1 VSGIT
6 PIFVSIVS
14 REEAMLGPTQFA
26 ATPKPALPHGAV
38 EQRQVV
44 IVGGGPVGLT
54 AALDLARHGI
64 AVLLLDDDD
73 TVSTGSR
80 AICYAKRTLEI
91 WDRLGVAQPMLEH
104 GVTWQVG
111 KVFHGEHELYRFDL
125 LPESGHCFPAFINL
139 QQYHA
144 ESALVAAAQREPLI
158 DLRWRHKAVAVQP
171 RNDGA
176 RLSIEAPD
184 GAYEIDAEYVLA
196 ADGARSTLRRSL
208 GLDFHGQVF
217 EDRFLIADVK
227 MQASFPTERWFWFE
241 PPFHGGGSA
250 LLHKQPDDVWRI
262 DLQLGRDADP
272 EIERQPERVLPRLRQ
287 MLGPA
292 ARFELEWVSVYTFQC
307 RRLERFRHGRVFFIG
322 DAAHQVSPFGAR
334 GANSGVQDADNLAW
348 KLAAVLRGEANDA
361 LLDSYD
367 TERVAAADE
376 NILNSTRST
385 DFIAPQGEAARLW
398 RDAVLELA
406 ASQPFARRLVNS
418 GRLSLPTAYA
428 GSGFFAPDDP
438 GFQAG
443 PPPGAPALD
452 APLEDGSW
460 LLSHCQAGRFILLRF
475 GPGGPEAPQ
484 GMTVLD
490 LPTDGAAARRYGA
503 RAGSAYLLRPDQHV
517 VARWLAPVPV
527 AAVVAARNQALG
539 AATGTGQEPGRVAG
553 EG

>member
-1 VSGIT
+1 
-6 PIFVSIVS
+6 
-14 REEAMLGPTQFA
+14 MLGPTQFA
-26 ATPKPALPHGAV
+26 ATPRPVLPHGAV
-38 EQRQVV
+38 EQRRVV

-91 WDRLGVAQPMLEH
+91 WDRLGVAAPMLER

-111 KVFHGEHELYRFDL
+111 KVFHGERQLYRFDL

-144 ESALVAAAQREPLI
+144 ETVLVAAAMREPLI
-158 DLRWRHKAVAVQP
+158 ELRWRHKAVAVTH
-171 RNDGA
+171 RDDGA
-176 RLSIEAPD
+176 RLGIEAAD

-196 ADGARSTLRRSL
+196 ADGARSSLRRSL
-208 GLDFHGQVF
+208 GLDFRGQVF

-262 DLQLGRDADP
+262 DLQLGPDADP

-287 MLGPA
+287 MLGPET
-292 ARFELEWVSVYTFQC
+292 RFELEWVSVYTFQC

-322 DAAHQVSPFGAR
+322 DSAHQVSPFGAR
-334 GANSGVQDADNLAW
+334 GANSGVQDADNLVW
-348 KLAAVLRGEANDA
+348 KLAARLRGEAGDV

-367 TERVAAADE
+367 DERMAAADE

-385 DFIAPQGEAARLW
+385 DFIAPKGEAARLW

-418 GRLSLPTAYA
+418 GRLSLPTSYA
-428 GSGFFAPDDP
+428 GSGLFTPDDP

-460 LLSHCQAGRFILLRF
+460 LLRLCQEGQFTLLRF
-475 GPGGPEAPQ
+475 GPDAPDAPEGVA
-484 GMTVLD
+484 GLD
-490 LPTDGAAARRYGA
+490 LPADGPAARRYGA
-503 RAGSAYLLRPDQHV
+503 QAGSAYLLRPDQHV
-517 VARWLAPVPV
+517 VARWLRPV
-527 AAVVAARNQALG
+527 ATGAVAAAWNRALG
-539 AATGTGQEPGRVAG
+539 RGWAGRAGVDTTG
-553 EG
+553 